1 MKDGLGEQVL
11 PCHKEQNALLSSA
24 NKGLVIY
31 LYHQRAPTA
40 LVTQLI
46 NLLRLHHQSQKM
58 LGKQVLAGKAPFPKM
73 IFFFLGP
80 CSKELL
86 WIKRVACKP
95 DMVAYTFNSSI

>member
-1 MKDGLGEQVL
+1 MNDGLGEQLL

-31 LYHQRAPTA
+31 LYRQRAPTP

-58 LGKQVLAGKAPFPKM
+58 LGKQVLAGKAPLPQRM
-73 IFFFLGP
+73 FF
-80 CSKELL
+80 
-86 WIKRVACKP
+86 
-95 DMVAYTFNSSI
+95 

>member
-24 NKGLVIY
+24 NKGLIIY
-31 LYHQRAPTA
+31 LYRQRAPTP
-40 LVTQLI
+40 LVSQLI
-46 NLLRLHHQSQKM
+46 NLRLHHQSQKM
-58 LGKQVLAGKAPFPKM
+58 LGKQVLAGKAPFPQM
-73 IFFFLGP
+73 IFFLGP
-80 CSKELL
+80 CSKEPL